1 MRRPDRLLWRSA
13 AGALGLVIV
22 MGSWT
27 LAVVNPGFT
36 PKHLEE
42 QSDLIFTVKVAAID
56 ADGRGATLTV
66 GEVLKGKLAAAR
78 VRMDLKALLAA
89 KDGQV
94 HADSFLELLK
104 SAQDRPGVI
113 AAGKSA
119 TDAKV
124 LAYLHMEGRWVQL
137 SQGQGADT
145 WTVETVA
152 PQQGAYSMDA
162 TFNGGSDMLIETL
175 RFIRRFP
182 GAGIMRVEPGVRW
195 VEHTKLGRLSGKAV
209 ALLAVDVN
217 ADERLDVFAACPQGD
232 RIFLQGQDG
241 KLAREALEPGS
252 KSLAAAWADFDGDG
266 RPDLA
271 SLSDSGLKLWLQTE
285 PGRFTAR
292 DVALPAKVETAC
304 PTVAVL
310 DLEPDGRPDLVVGI
324 GAPVPVV
331 LRNDGKAGFTAV
343 ALPGAGPSAAQGPAG
358 PCVVAD
364 FDADGMTDIVQTF
377 EKGGLL
383 WRGKLGGFHDPVEC
397 GALAGKAPWRRA
409 CLADLDG
416 DGLLDILLIGGQTTT
431 HLLQN
436 QGGRRFAEVFCFCGE
451 PNYKVQTN
459 AACAAFGDFN
469 NDTFVDLFVGGEGE
483 ERLFFF
489 NRGFRSLAVD
499 ERQALKID
507 DENMPGI
514 EQGTVAAVWADFGA
528 TGALSLSLTL
538 PNGDVYLSRTDLAAQ
553 PRARALRVP
562 FDKAAKSAAPQP
574 VRFYLE
580 GRCLGA
586 RLADRWG
593 GPAVL
598 GVEAAA
604 TYTAAFKTPEGKELS
619 REMETGEEVSSAA
632 PPKVA
637 GQPKGPVQLPA
648 GAPPAERSQVSPRFV
663 LVLAGTAMLVLVT
676 VVVLVIVRRKSGA
689 GS

>member
-1 MRRPDRLLWRSA
+1 
-13 AGALGLVIV
+13 
-22 MGSWT
+22 
-27 LAVVNPGFT
+27 
-36 PKHLEE
+36 
-42 QSDLIFTVKVAAID
+42 
-56 ADGRGATLTV
+56 
-66 GEVLKGKLAAAR
+66 
-78 VRMDLKALLAA
+78 
-89 KDGQV
+89 
-94 HADSFLELLK
+94 
-104 SAQDRPGVI
+104 
-113 AAGKSA
+113 
-119 TDAKV
+119 
-124 LAYLHMEGRWVQL
+124 
-137 SQGQGADT
+137 
-145 WTVETVA
+145 
-152 PQQGAYSMDA
+152 
-162 TFNGGSDMLIETL
+162 
-175 RFIRRFP
+175 
-182 GAGIMRVEPGVRW
+182 MRVEPGARW
-195 VEHTKLGRLSGKAV
+195 VEHAKLGRLPGKAV
-209 ALLAVDVN
+209 ALLAADVN
-217 ADERLDVFAACPQGD
+217 ADERLDLLAACPQGD

-241 KLAREALEPGS
+241 TFAREALEPGS

-292 DVALPAKVETAC
+292 DVALPAKVQSAW

-310 DLEPDGRPDLVVGI
+310 DIEPDGRPDLVVGV
-324 GAPVPVV
+324 GAPVV
-331 LRNDGKAGFTAV
+331 LRNDGKASFTVV
-343 ALPGAGPSAAQGPAG
+343 ALPGAGPPAAQGPAG

-377 EKGGLL
+377 QKGGLL
-383 WRGKLGGFHDPVEC
+383 WRGKPGGFHDPAEC
-397 GALAGKAPWRRA
+397 GALTGKALWRQA

-416 DGLLDILLIGGQTTT
+416 DGLLDILLIGGQTAT

-436 QGGRRFAEVFCFCGE
+436 QGGRRFSEVFRFCGE

-528 TGALSLSLTL
+528 TGALSLSLAL

-562 FDKAAKSAAPQP
+562 FDKTAKSAAPQL

-586 RLADRWG
+586 RVADRWG

-604 TYTAAFKTPEGKELS
+604 TYTAAFKTPEGKDLS
-619 REMETGEEVSSAA
+619 REMETGEEISTAVPS
-632 PPKVA
+632 KVA
-637 GQPKGPVQLPA
+637 GQPKGPVQHPA
-648 GAPPAERSQVSPRFV
+648 GAPPAERSQVSAPR
-663 LVLAGTAMLVLVT
+663 LVLALAGAAMLVLVT
-676 VVVLVIVRRKSGA
+676 VVVLVIARKKRGA

>member
-1 MRRPDRLLWRSA
+1 M
-13 AGALGLVIV
+13 
-22 MGSWT
+22 
-27 LAVVNPGFT
+27 
-36 PKHLEE
+36 
-42 QSDLIFTVKVAAID
+42 
-56 ADGRGATLTV
+56 
-66 GEVLKGKLAAAR
+66 
-78 VRMDLKALLAA
+78 
-89 KDGQV
+89 
-94 HADSFLELLK
+94 
-104 SAQDRPGVI
+104 
-113 AAGKSA
+113 
-119 TDAKV
+119 
-124 LAYLHMEGRWVQL
+124 
-137 SQGQGADT
+137 
-145 WTVETVA
+145 
-152 PQQGAYSMDA
+152 
-162 TFNGGSDMLIETL
+162 
-175 RFIRRFP
+175 
-182 GAGIMRVEPGVRW
+182 
-195 VEHTKLGRLSGKAV
+195 
-209 ALLAVDVN
+209 DVN

-232 RIFLQGQDG
+232 RIFLQLQGG
-241 KLAREALEPGS
+241 KFAGEALSPGS

-285 PGRFTAR
+285 PGKFTAR
-292 DVALPAKVETAC
+292 DVALPAKVATAC

-310 DLEPDGRPDLVVGI
+310 DLEPDGRPDLVVGV

-343 ALPGAGPSAAQGPAG
+343 QLPVGAAEKVKDLGPAG

-377 EKGGLL
+377 QKGGLL
-383 WRGKLGGFHDPVEC
+383 WRGKPGGFHDPAEC
-397 GALAGKAPWRRA
+397 GALTGKAPWRRA
-409 CLADLDG
+409 GLADLDG
-416 DGLLDILLIGGQTTT
+416 DGLLDILLIGGGTTT

-436 QGGRRFAEVFCFCGE
+436 QGGRRFSDIFRFCGE
-451 PNYKVQTN
+451 PNYKIQTN
-459 AACAAFGDFN
+459 ATCAAFGDFN

-499 ERQALKID
+499 ERQALKIE
-507 DENMPGI
+507 DETMPGI

-528 TGALSLSLTL
+528 TGALSLSLAL

-562 FDKAAKSAAPQP
+562 FDKAARSAAPQL

-604 TYTAAFKTPEGKELS
+604 TYTAVLKSPEGKELS
-619 REMETGEEVSSAA
+619 REMEAGEDASPAA
-632 PPKVA
+632 QPKVA
-637 GQPKGPVQLPA
+637 GQPKGPVQPPA
-648 GAPPAERSQVSPRFV
+648 GAPPAERSPVSPR
-663 LVLAGTAMLVLVT
+663 LVLGLAGAAVLVLVT
-676 VVVLVIVRRKSGA
+676 VVVLVMARRKRGA